1 MKIETNQNLQILSVF
16 DGISCGQLALRRAG
30 IHFDQYYASEI
41 NKHAIK
47 VTSTNFPNTIQL
59 GDVTKVEAKNLPKI
73 DILIGGSPCTGF
85 SPAGK
90 LKNFNDP
97 QSKLFFEYV
106 RLLKECQPKY
116 FLLENVKMKQ
126 EYQDVISDILKVK
139 PIFINSSL
147 FSSQSR
153 QRLYWSNI
161 PNIIV
166 NQKNSSTIQDILEPN
181 VDPKYYLTNNYTSKT
196 VMTGESRLDV
206 LKKNYRKIHKIH
218 SDKPVLVSQILDIPT
233 QVSKVKS
240 KQLDRLYSSKSKSP
254 TLTVL
259 SADGLKIDC
268 GTDDPTKWRTL
279 TPVECERLQTIQDN
293 YTSCIS
299 DSQRYKCLGN
309 CWTVDVVAHILSFIP
324 K

>member
-1 MKIETNQNLQILSVF
+1 MNNINILSLF
-16 DGISCGQLALRRAG
+16 DGVSCGQLALNRAG
-30 IHFDQYYASEI
+30 IKYDQYYASEI

-324 K
+324 R

>member
-1 MKIETNQNLQILSVF
+1 MNQQNLKILSLF
-16 DGISCGQLALRRAG
+16 DGVSCGQLALNRAG
-30 IHFDQYYASEI
+30 IKYDQYYASEI

-181 VDPKYYLTNNYTSKT
+181 VGPKYYLTNNYTSKT

-324 K
+324 R

>member
-1 MKIETNQNLQILSVF
+1 
-16 DGISCGQLALRRAG
+16 
-30 IHFDQYYASEI
+30 
-41 NKHAIK
+41 
-47 VTSTNFPNTIQL
+47 
-59 GDVTKVEAKNLPKI
+59 
-73 DILIGGSPCTGF
+73 
-85 SPAGK
+85 
-90 LKNFNDP
+90 
-97 QSKLFFEYV
+97 
-106 RLLKECQPKY
+106 
-116 FLLENVKMKQ
+116 MKQ

-324 K
+324 R